1 PHGRAQPGSIAVR
14 PVGSGKTSIPTG
26 GRGAAAGPRLPKRRR
41 AVAQWCS
48 YFSGDEDSRGR
59 ARGGILWSTSE
70 PRMAGHTAQTPP
82 PYASETLLRLAPPE
96 TPEDRLMLAV
106 LLDGVALLREHATGV
121 RPHRQR
127 VVSDTA
133 RWFASDDDGW
143 ALSFANICL

>member
-1 PHGRAQPGSIAVR
+1 
-14 PVGSGKTSIPTG
+14 
-26 GRGAAAGPRLPKRRR
+26 
-41 AVAQWCS
+41 
-48 YFSGDEDSRGR
+48 
-59 ARGGILWSTSE
+59 
-70 PRMAGHTAQTPP
+70 MADHTTQTPP

-143 ALSFANICL
+143 ALSFANICLGLGLDAPTLRGALERELTDLGARALLRPGCAEVIPLRASPVGTWALRERAARARG

>member
-1 PHGRAQPGSIAVR
+1 
-14 PVGSGKTSIPTG
+14 
-26 GRGAAAGPRLPKRRR
+26 
-41 AVAQWCS
+41 
-48 YFSGDEDSRGR
+48 
-59 ARGGILWSTSE
+59 
-70 PRMAGHTAQTPP
+70 MADHTTQTPP

-133 RWFASDDDGW
+133 RWFASDDDGSP
-143 ALSFANICL
+143 LSFARICFGLGLDAPTLRGGLERELTDLGARALLRPGCAEVIPLRASPVGTWALRERAARARG

>member
-1 PHGRAQPGSIAVR
+1 
-14 PVGSGKTSIPTG
+14 
-26 GRGAAAGPRLPKRRR
+26 
-41 AVAQWCS
+41 
-48 YFSGDEDSRGR
+48 
-59 ARGGILWSTSE
+59 
-70 PRMAGHTAQTPP
+70 MADHTTQTPP

-143 ALSFANICL
+143 ALSFANICLGLGLDAPTLRGGLERELTDLGARALLRPGHAEVVPLRPSPVTIRSLRERATRSGG